1 MHTLMCK
8 HVRNTVWQQK
18 KEPASAIKQASR
30 QIPTQT
36 PIHLHKAHTAAHGHN
51 FETLRCSHAGSSVP
65 AAAGSSLQ
73 CGTTGTQQLHEAG
86 VGAQVLTSLQGGPRV
101 TWVRGG
107 GMTRGRDEAGR

>member
-36 PIHLHKAHTAAHGHN
+36 PTSPAQGPHGCPWAQLRNTALQPCRKQRPSSRRLQLAVRN
-51 FETLRCSHAGSSVP
+51 DRHA
-65 AAAGSSLQ
+65 ATA
-73 CGTTGTQQLHEAG
+73 
-86 VGAQVLTSLQGGPRV
+86 
-101 TWVRGG
+101 
-107 GMTRGRDEAGR
+107 